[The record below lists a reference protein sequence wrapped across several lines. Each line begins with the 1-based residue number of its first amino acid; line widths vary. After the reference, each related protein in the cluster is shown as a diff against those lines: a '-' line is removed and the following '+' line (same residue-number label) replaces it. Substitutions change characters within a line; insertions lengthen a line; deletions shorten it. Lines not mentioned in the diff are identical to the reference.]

1 MRGFIN
7 LSLLALK
14 NNLIVFSTNRKIR
27 EFKKDSSDFILPK
40 TLSLGEFLQKAIIV
54 KNLSKCGEIS
64 QILYMQQACE
74 KTKKITQALNF
85 PSEFFE
91 FMKNSEYLFKFFK
104 ELKTAKKGIKDIVLA
119 DTYDSYNEH
128 LQILDEL
135 LKCYLEILKQ
145 NSVYDD
151 ISVCDLYEINESF
164 IKEFEN
170 TQIYIDGFLSEF
182 EFEIIAK
189 CANLT
194 NLKLIFKNTN
204 FNKKVAEKIANLSGI
219 LPQEFR
225 LNKEYTINLSQKFI
239 EKSEN
244 LPKCAEILVKH
255 FSLRSLQCAF
265 VFEKISTFI
274 KKGIKPENIAVI
286 LPDEEFADILRLHD
300 KYNML
305 NFAMGKKIART
316 LFYRVL
322 SKINESIKEN
332 AFVDFNAVKNEISNE
347 YSLFFLQIGLKE
359 SLYERIKINFEQVVE
374 FSEFSEI
381 INEILS
387 LKNENLNEFIAK
399 PLFIIEIFLQ
409 KNTLCLKE
417 TIELFLMLLG
427 DVKIPHIG
435 GGAVSVLGVL
445 ESRGMKFDGV
455 IIIDFNDDLVPNRS
469 SGEMFLSSAVRKEAG
484 LISHAD
490 RENLQRFYYESLI
503 NSAKFVA
510 ISYEKSEEKLK
521 SRFLNNF
528 SYKED
533 NEFSEDD
540 YLQTFGN
547 DQKMVMKNDE
557 PIIKKEDFFKEALSF
572 SRLNCYL
579 ECKRKYYY
587 KYIEKIDENVL
598 FNEIDN
604 FAKGNVLHESF
615 EEFYKENAKFDFDKF
630 KIIYEKKAKN
640 RHLNEFDIALNLLN
654 IKKIAD
660 NFLFEHERDF
670 SCKKCE
676 FELNEREFNGIKI
689 KGKIDRIDENGV
701 GEIFVIDYKSG
712 SKKDN
717 SYQLAFYEALLDRPC
732 KSKFIFFGSGEV
744 CEAGKDFGVEN
755 LKILINELKYEF
767 KNEVNFGRT
776 TQGGKKPICEYCPY
790 QIICK
795 GKVDATTR

>member
-1 MRGFIN
+1 M
-7 LSLLALK
+7 
-14 NNLIVFSTNRKIR
+14 
-27 EFKKDSSDFILPK
+27 
-40 TLSLGEFLQKAIIV
+40 
-54 KNLSKCGEIS
+54 
-64 QILYMQQACE
+64 
-74 KTKKITQALNF
+74 
-85 PSEFFE
+85 
-91 FMKNSEYLFKFFK
+91 
-104 ELKTAKKGIKDIVLA
+104 
-119 DTYDSYNEH
+119 
-128 LQILDEL
+128 
-135 LKCYLEILKQ
+135 
-145 NSVYDD
+145 
-151 ISVCDLYEINESF
+151 
-164 IKEFEN
+164 
-170 TQIYIDGFLSEF
+170 
-182 EFEIIAK
+182 
-189 CANLT
+189 
-194 NLKLIFKNTN
+194 
-204 FNKKVAEKIANLSGI
+204 
-219 LPQEFR
+219 
-225 LNKEYTINLSQKFI
+225 
-239 EKSEN
+239 
-244 LPKCAEILVKH
+244 
-255 FSLRSLQCAF
+255 QCAF

-274 KKGIKPENIAVI
+274 KKGIKPEKIAVI

-305 NFAMGKKIART
+305 NFAMGEKIART

-399 PLFIIEIFLQ
+399 PLFMIEIFLQ

-417 TIELFLMLLG
+417 TIELFLILLG

-533 NEFSEDD
+533 NDFSEDD

-572 SRLNCYL
+572 SRLNCY
-579 ECKRKYYY
+579 
-587 KYIEKIDENVL
+587 
-598 FNEIDN
+598 
-604 FAKGNVLHESF
+604 
-615 EEFYKENAKFDFDKF
+615 
-630 KIIYEKKAKN
+630 
-640 RHLNEFDIALNLLN
+640 
-654 IKKIAD
+654 
-660 NFLFEHERDF
+660 
-670 SCKKCE
+670 
-676 FELNEREFNGIKI
+676 
-689 KGKIDRIDENGV
+689 
-701 GEIFVIDYKSG
+701 
-712 SKKDN
+712 
-717 SYQLAFYEALLDRPC
+717 
-732 KSKFIFFGSGEV
+732 
-744 CEAGKDFGVEN
+744 
-755 LKILINELKYEF
+755 
-767 KNEVNFGRT
+767 
-776 TQGGKKPICEYCPY
+776 
-790 QIICK
+790 
-795 GKVDATTR
+795 

>member
-1 MRGFIN
+1 M
-7 LSLLALK
+7 
-14 NNLIVFSTNRKIR
+14 
-27 EFKKDSSDFILPK
+27 
-40 TLSLGEFLQKAIIV
+40 
-54 KNLSKCGEIS
+54 
-64 QILYMQQACE
+64 
-74 KTKKITQALNF
+74 
-85 PSEFFE
+85 
-91 FMKNSEYLFKFFK
+91 
-104 ELKTAKKGIKDIVLA
+104 
-119 DTYDSYNEH
+119 
-128 LQILDEL
+128 
-135 LKCYLEILKQ
+135 
-145 NSVYDD
+145 
-151 ISVCDLYEINESF
+151 
-164 IKEFEN
+164 
-170 TQIYIDGFLSEF
+170 
-182 EFEIIAK
+182 
-189 CANLT
+189 
-194 NLKLIFKNTN
+194 
-204 FNKKVAEKIANLSGI
+204 
-219 LPQEFR
+219 
-225 LNKEYTINLSQKFI
+225 
-239 EKSEN
+239 
-244 LPKCAEILVKH
+244 
-255 FSLRSLQCAF
+255 
-265 VFEKISTFI
+265 
-274 KKGIKPENIAVI
+274 
-286 LPDEEFADILRLHD
+286 
-300 KYNML
+300 
-305 NFAMGKKIART
+305 
-316 LFYRVL
+316 
-322 SKINESIKEN
+322 
-332 AFVDFNAVKNEISNE
+332 
-347 YSLFFLQIGLKE
+347 
-359 SLYERIKINFEQVVE
+359 
-374 FSEFSEI
+374 
-381 INEILS
+381 S

-399 PLFIIEIFLQ
+399 PLFMIEIFLQ

-417 TIELFLMLLG
+417 TIELFLILLS

-533 NEFSEDD
+533 NDFSEDD

-598 FNEIDN
+598 FNETDN

-755 LKILINELKYEF
+755 LKILINELKDEF
-767 KNEVNFGRT
+767 KNEVNFERLSYKQT
-776 TQGGKKPICEYCPY
+776 KPKCDYCPY
-790 QIICK
+790 EIICK
-795 GKVDATTR
+795 GRVNVAAK